1 MSRAAHLTALAE
13 FAASLRLA
21 DVPADVQ
28 ARARWIL
35 ADTIGCIVAGNRA
48 EPVRRLG
55 PLSGAEPVRRL
66 GPLSGAGESSWLGTA
81 IALPRSQAG
90 WMDGVAATWLDL
102 DEGNIHTKGHAGVQ
116 IVPAAFAEAEAE
128 GLPGDRLLL
137 ALIAAYEVGCRVYG
151 AADIRLAVHP
161 HGTYGPMA
169 AAIALGVLRGNGPG
183 AMADVMSVAAG
194 LGVAASR
201 QTLHDGASVR
211 NVYTGLSARNGFL
224 AQDLAR
230 AGITGEDDPFASVFG
245 RIYGTAFRPEAAVA
259 GLGSGWLMMR
269 NYFKLHP
276 SARYVHSAL
285 DLVDALKPGLDAGA
299 IEAVAFDTY
308 AMAATMGSATVATP
322 FGTRFSI
329 PFAVAARLL
338 GRENPLDADG
348 IAPLDDP
355 AIRVLAARVTVREVA
370 DFTAAYPQRQPSRM
384 RITLRD
390 GSVRDASADH
400 SAGEAERPHS
410 EAAMTAKFQTLTRPS
425 WGDTAVTLLHDLL
438 RVDTIPNIR
447 SLASIGRA
455 AAADRRGV

>member
-1 MSRAAHLTALAE
+1 MSHAPHLTALAG

-21 DVPADVQ
+21 DVPAGVQ

-35 ADTIGCIVAGNRA
+35 TDTVGCIVAGNRA
-48 EPVRRLG
+48 TPVRRLARADG
-55 PLSGAEPVRRL
+55 N
-66 GPLSGAGESSWLGTA
+66 GEASWLGTA
-81 IALPRSQAG
+81 TGLPRAEAA
-90 WMDGVAATWLDL
+90 WLNGVASTWLDL

-128 GLPGDRLLL
+128 GHPGERLLL

-169 AAIALGVLRGNGPG
+169 AAVALGVLRGIGPE
-183 AMADVMSVAAG
+183 AMADVISVAAG

-211 NVYTGLSARNGFL
+211 NAYTGLSARNGFL
-224 AQDLAR
+224 AHDLVR
-230 AGITGEDDPFASVFG
+230 AGITGEADPFASVFG
-245 RIYGTAFRPEAAVA
+245 RIYGTAFRPEVAIA
-259 GLGSGWLMMR
+259 GLGAEWQLMR

-299 IEAVAFDTY
+299 IETIAFDTY
-308 AMAATMGSATVATP
+308 AMAATMASADVATP
-322 FGTRFSI
+322 FGTRFSV
-329 PFAVAARLL
+329 PFAIAARLL
-338 GRENPLDADG
+338 GRESRLDAEG

-355 AIRVLAARVTVREVA
+355 AIHALAACVTVREVA

-384 RITLRD
+384 RIIRHD
-390 GSVRDASADH
+390 GSVLEASADFI
-400 SAGEAERPHS
+400 AGEAERPHP
-410 EAAMTAKFQTLTRPS
+410 EAAMAAKFLALTTPA
-425 WGDTAVTLLHDLL
+425 WGHAATPLLQDLL
-438 RVDTIPNIR
+438 RVDTIGDIR
-447 SLASIGRA
+447 HLAAMGRNA
-455 AAADRRGV
+455 AAERRGA